1 MAKKKSPPTGARK
14 HTVIEDINV
23 FGARA
28 RLSPLGLIIY
38 ADHYLC
44 AAKTAQPL
52 QNGGGD
58 FHPARLFLVCRSLE
72 LALKAFLSLK
82 GRSLD
87 ELAGGAFG
95 HDLDKL
101 LAEADKQDLGA
112 LVKLSEEQRFQIG
125 RASIYYAEKVYEY
138 PSVLEAMKAYPSRAS
153 MDPLLDAA
161 ETLIPPLREPCLHAE

>member
-1 MAKKKSPPTGARK
+1 MAKKKRPAIRAHK
-14 HTVIEDINV
+14 HTQIESIEM

-38 ADHYLC
+38 ADHYLY
-44 AAKTAQPL
+44 AANTAQPSPDSGEL
-52 QNGGGD
+52 
-58 FHPARLFLVCRSLE
+58 HPARLFLICRSLE
-72 LALKAFLSLK
+72 LALKAFLSLR

-101 LAEADKQDLGA
+101 LAEADKQNLGA
-112 LVKLSEEQRFQIG
+112 LVKLGDAQRFQIG

-138 PSVLEAMKAYPSRAS
+138 PPVLEAMKAYPLRAS
-153 MDPLLDAA
+153 MDLLLDAA

>member
-1 MAKKKSPPTGARK
+1 MAKKKKPATGARK
-14 HTVIEDINV
+14 HTQIENIEV
-23 FGARA
+23 FGAKA
-28 RLSPLGLIIY
+28 GLSPLGLIIY
-38 ADHYLC
+38 ADHYLH
-44 AAKTAQPL
+44 AARTAQPSP
-52 QNGGGD
+52 NSGE
-58 FHPARLFLVCRSLE
+58 FHPACLFLVCRSLE
-72 LALKAFLSLK
+72 LALKAFLSLR

-101 LAEADKQDLGA
+101 LAEADKQDLGG

-125 RASIYYAEKVYEY
+125 RASVYYAEKVCEY

-153 MDPLLDAA
+153 MDRLLDAA

>member
-1 MAKKKSPPTGARK
+1 MAKKKSPPTRARK
-14 HTVIEDINV
+14 HTEIENLNV

-28 RLSPLGLIIY
+28 RLSPLGLILH

-44 AAKTAQPL
+44 AAKTAQPSL
-52 QNGGGD
+52 NGGD
-58 FHPARLFLVCRSLE
+58 YHPARLFLVCRSLE

-112 LVKLSEEQRFQIG
+112 LVKLTEEHRFQIG

-138 PSVLEAMKAYPSRAS
+138 PSVLEAMKGYPSRAS